1 MAQIAQQQGTPW
13 FSEIE
18 ENMGEHYTELLQCPS
33 FKKRNYIIGVVRKR
47 DKKDQL
53 DRLERECPTTTG
65 LYRQLNE
72 GHTFKEAK
80 TYIK

>member
-1 MAQIAQQQGTPW
+1 
-13 FSEIE
+13 
-18 ENMGEHYTELLQCPS
+18 MGEHYTELLQRPS
-33 FKKRNYIIGVVRKR
+33 FKKRNYIIGVIRKR

-72 GHTFKEAK
+72 GNLFKEAK